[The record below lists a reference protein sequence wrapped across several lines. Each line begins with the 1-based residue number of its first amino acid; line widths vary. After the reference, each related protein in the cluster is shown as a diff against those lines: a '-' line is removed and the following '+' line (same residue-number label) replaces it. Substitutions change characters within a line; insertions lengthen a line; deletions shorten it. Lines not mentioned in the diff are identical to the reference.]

1 MKILAIDLG
10 YIHTGL
16 AISDENEIFAMP
28 LKTIHQKNRIKL
40 LDEIAATVKEYGVG
54 EIVVGLPIHMDGTEG
69 DSAKNAI
76 SFSDILSNQTGLDV
90 FLIDERVTTILA
102 HKYLNKMHTKEKKR
116 KEIID
121 TVSAVIILQDYLEYK
136 KNNFITYT

>member
-28 LKTIHQKNRIKL
+28 LKTIHQKNRLKL
-40 LDEIAATVKEYGVG
+40 LDEIADIVKENGIG
-54 EIVVGLPIHMDGTEG
+54 EIVVGLPVKMDGKEG
-69 DSAKNAI
+69 DKAKIAR
-76 SFSDILSNQTGLDV
+76 SFSDLLSNHTGLEV
-90 FLIDERVTTILA
+90 FLVDERVTTVLA
-102 HKYLNKMHTKEKKR
+102 HKYLNKVHTKEKKR

-136 KNNFITYT
+136 KNLYI